1 MSFANMDL
9 RVAHPS
15 CILIAG
21 PSNSG
26 KTEWVKRFLLN
37 ASHMIN
43 PTPVKIYW
51 CYSSYQPIYTEL
63 AQTLSNISF
72 IEGLPENIE
81 ELFDKSK
88 PQLLV
93 IDDLM
98 SAVGN
103 DKRLAD
109 LFTKH
114 SHHQNLSVIYIVQN
128 LFNRG
133 PQARTIS
140 LNAGYIVLFKNI
152 RDKSQIWHLARQ
164 MYPVNPRFL
173 VEAYNDATSKPF
185 QYLFLDLKSNS
196 AETARVRTGILPGEE
211 HFCYV
216 PSKKI

>member
-9 RVAHPS
+9 RVVHPS

-37 ASHMIN
+37 ASHMIK
-43 PTPVKIYW
+43 PTPVKTYW

-63 AQTLSNISF
+63 AQTLSNITF
-72 IEGLPENIE
+72 IEGLPENIQ

-93 IDDLM
+93 IADLM

-103 DKRLAD
+103 DKHLAD

-114 SHHQNLSVIYIVQN
+114 SHQNPSVIYIVQN
-128 LFNRG
+128 FFNRG
-133 PQARTIS
+133 PQARTVS
-140 LNAGYIVLFKNI
+140 LNASYIVLFKNI
-152 RDKSQIWHLARQ
+152 
-164 MYPVNPRFL
+164 
-173 VEAYNDATSKPF
+173 
-185 QYLFLDLKSNS
+185 
-196 AETARVRTGILPGEE
+196 
-211 HFCYV
+211 
-216 PSKKI
+216 